1 MGLMVDYPESDPIP
15 AVASERFAELNGL
28 LPGATFQLGTLA
40 HAQPRYV
47 LTDTVAYF
55 PTLYP
60 EDRLFLIVD
69 QGALFYTLNRRPS
82 AMMYPS
88 EVWLS
93 LEEGV
98 SPDGVIAAL
107 NAQTD
112 RTIITK
118 VQTVDDAREH
128 LETDILLSG
137 LIGLLY
143 LAFGVALVLTVISLL
158 TYVALTAMQ
167 RRAEFGVLRALGL
180 SAGRLVVSIGLEQIM
195 VMITGVALGGALGA
209 AMSSQV
215 LPTLAFGATGEA
227 VTPPFVIQV
236 ERVALAQYAALL
248 LVVLG
253 VTFIASL
260 VLVRRLSL
268 IDLLRFGEE

>member
-1 MGLMVDYPESDPIP
+1 
-15 AVASERFAELNGL
+15 
-28 LPGATFQLGTLA
+28 
-40 HAQPRYV
+40 
-47 LTDTVAYF
+47 
-55 PTLYP
+55 
-60 EDRLFLIVD
+60 
-69 QGALFYTLNRRPS
+69 
-82 AMMYPS
+82 
-88 EVWLS
+88 
-93 LEEGV
+93 
-98 SPDGVIAAL
+98 
-107 NAQTD
+107 
-112 RTIITK
+112 
-118 VQTVDDAREH
+118 
-128 LETDILLSG
+128 

-180 SAGRLVVSIGLEQIM
+180 SAGRLVASIALEQVM
-195 VMITGVALGGALGA
+195 VMLTGVVLGGVLGA

-236 ERVALAQYAALL
+236 EQSALIQYVALL
-248 LVVLG
+248 LLVLG
-253 VTFIASL
+253 VTFGASL